1 MRDPKDLRSLETI
14 DLIPVDLNSL
24 LYNAERTIAAWA
36 FVRNGRGDD
45 TLFRRF
51 TQRADARKRAILA
64 MYDPR
69 RDSSSIGAGAPGG
82 ARSSPIGRRSRQPRR
97 STSALRLTIRADAS
111 PRASSATF

>member
-1 MRDPKDLRSLETI
+1 MRDPKDLRTLETI

-51 TQRADARKRAILA
+51 TQRADAPKRAILA
-64 MYDPR
+64 MYDPQAGFFFDR
-69 RDSSSIGAGAPGG
+69 RCRTGGGVAVPDRPLPPARAAP
-82 ARSSPIGRRSRQPRR
+82 
-97 STSALRLTIRADAS
+97 
-111 PRASSATF
+111 